1 MLPAEWNELKE
12 YHDNRRPGKAQT
24 FIVKPEASCQG
35 RGIFLTRQI
44 ESKECDNQS

>member
-1 MLPAEWNELKE
+1 MLPNDYAELKW
-12 YHDNRRPGKAQT
+12 YHDNRQAGKAQT

-44 ESKECDNQS
+44 ESTNGTM